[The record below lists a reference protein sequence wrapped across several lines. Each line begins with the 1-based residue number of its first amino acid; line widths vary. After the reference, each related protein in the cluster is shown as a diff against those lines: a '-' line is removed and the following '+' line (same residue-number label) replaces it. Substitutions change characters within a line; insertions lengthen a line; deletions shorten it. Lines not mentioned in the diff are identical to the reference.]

1 MGRQG
6 TGIRDVARHLRL
18 SVSTVSRA
26 MNNRADV
33 SAATRTLVR
42 EASLALGYAP
52 DQSGQERYLRRAVAR
67 HLADGFTGHLTP
79 ALTCFRVSLRDY
91 GARLGAMIV
100 ERIKAG
106 PSSPAIQ
113 ELWAMTLSPG
123 GSDFPLVER
132 WRFRLRSVL
141 AAPCSDPSVTLAH
154 DGKAREQRRPL
165 VNVC

>member
-1 MGRQG
+1 MFPVNGRGTAIETAKRGRQVGRQG

-18 SVSTVSRA
+18 SVSTVSRV
-26 MNNRADV
+26 MNGRADV

-42 EASLALGYAP
+42 EAPLALGYAP

-67 HLADGFTGHLTP
+67 RLADGFTDHLTP

-123 GSDFPLVER
+123 GSDLPPVE
-132 WRFRLRSVL
+132 
-141 AAPCSDPSVTLAH
+141 
-154 DGKAREQRRPL
+154 
-165 VNVC
+165 